1 MSDQPQAPQIEIEI
15 DDETAKGR
23 YSNLALIS
31 HSETEFLID
40 FTMLQPQPRKTKVHT
55 RIVSSPVHLKRLLW
69 ALQDNVSKYEERF
82 GEIPAGPKQGDAAS
96 EQGEPVRFYQ

>member
-1 MSDQPQAPQIEIEI
+1 MSEQPQNPQIEIEI
-15 DDETAKGR
+15 DEETAKGR

-55 RIVSSPVHLKRLLW
+55 RIISSPVHLKRLLW
-69 ALQDNVSKYEERF
+69 ALQDNLSKYEERF
-82 GEIPAGPKQGDAAS
+82 GEIPAGAKPGGDPA
-96 EQGEPVRFYQ
+96 ENGNPGRFYQ